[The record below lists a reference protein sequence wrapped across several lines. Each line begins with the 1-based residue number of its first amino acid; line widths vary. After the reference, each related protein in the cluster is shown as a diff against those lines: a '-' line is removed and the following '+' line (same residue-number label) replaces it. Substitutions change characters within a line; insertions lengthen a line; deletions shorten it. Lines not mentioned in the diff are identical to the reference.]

1 MDKEKIIL
9 EILWKIIPEG
19 KYKSHQLL
27 SEEFFGINSE
37 FEEIVKSQFDEF
49 RKIFRSDEVRGYVY
63 GWIDQAVPQIVFEDS
78 LYVIFNKFIKYKP
91 DQNGD
96 SGILV
101 FYKGSFYTL
110 ELSRE
115 DNSIT
120 INIYQMI
127 RYELN
132 RNAQKLLR

>member
-1 MDKEKIIL
+1 MDKEDILL
-9 EILWKIIPEG
+9 EILWKIIEG
-19 KYKSHQLL
+19 KYESHQLL
-27 SEEFFGINSE
+27 KKEFFGKEYE

-49 RKIFRSDEVRGYVY
+49 SKIFGSDEVIGYVY
-63 GWIDQAVPQIVFEDS
+63 GWIDQAVPEIVFEDF
-78 LYVIFNKFIKYKP
+78 LFAIFNKFIKYKP

-96 SGILV
+96 SGVLV

-115 DNSIT
+115 NNSIT

-127 RYELN
+127 RNELN